1 MELIKTPIFHIF
13 FGIVSALEGDAIL
26 LLLLLLLLLIIIIK
40 TRDFNDIYIMK
51 TFCSDMTNDLSQS
64 FIH

>member
-26 LLLLLLLLLIIIIK
+26 LLLLLLLLLLIIIIK
-40 TRDFNDIYIMK
+40 TRDFNDI
-51 TFCSDMTNDLSQS
+51 
-64 FIH
+64 